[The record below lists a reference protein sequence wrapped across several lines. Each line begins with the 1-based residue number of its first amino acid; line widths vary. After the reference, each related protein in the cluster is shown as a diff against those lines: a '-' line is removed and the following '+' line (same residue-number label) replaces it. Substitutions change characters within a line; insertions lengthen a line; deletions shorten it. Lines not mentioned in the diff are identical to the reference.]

1 MIRTIMTW
9 VVIFLGSMGLLIDV
23 QSKLPV
29 GIGVYLGILVGVVVF
44 LWIPVKVLYKWAF
57 YKKLDKALFK
67 YAWSK
72 RFLKAVVGQKEIDEM
87 DAIFRE
93 DR

>member
-1 MIRTIMTW
+1 MIRKIMTW
-9 VVIFLGSMGLLIDV
+9 VVFLLVIWGLFIAV
-23 QSKLPV
+23 QGKLPV
-29 GIGVYLGILVGVVVF
+29 EIGVSLGILVCVVVF